1 MASQR
6 NRTHAADRT
15 ATPSAAARVK
25 AVVFDRYGAPEVLR
39 AIELPMP
46 QAGPGEIRVRV
57 RAAGVRPSD
66 IALRSGLS
74 ARAAREAGCD
84 EAICGEAICG
94 EAICDEASC
103 AEASCA
109 EASGDEAG
117 RVGRCGGPARPR
129 RARFPRRLG
138 NEFAGVVDQVG
149 AGVEEF
155 QVGDEVMGWAAA
167 MSYAEALTVP
177 AQQAVHKPH
186 TMTWAVAG
194 ALPSTGQTAHAAL
207 RQLGVG
213 AGQFVL
219 IRGAAGALG
228 GVAVQLALAWGA
240 RVLASAAAADHD
252 YLRSLGAQPLLD
264 DAAGIAQARALAPAG
279 VDALFDASGEDG
291 FAPWLALAAPE
302 RALSLSGASARRFG
316 LAELR
321 SRRSRARLA
330 ELVAIHQRHG
340 LLVHVREM
348 FPLTRAAE
356 AHRAVERGPA
366 RGKVV
371 LMVYEAMPLSLL
383 RLSA

>member
-6 NRTHAADRT
+6 NRTT
-15 ATPSAAARVK
+15 ANDSSSAPGEASRVK
-25 AVVFDRYGAPEVLR
+25 AVVFDRYGAAEVLR
-39 AIELPMP
+39 AVDLPMP

-66 IALRSGLS
+66 IAVRSGLG
-74 ARAAREAGCD
+74 ARD
-84 EAICGEAICG
+84 
-94 EAICDEASC
+94 
-103 AEASCA
+103 
-109 EASGDEAG
+109 
-117 RVGRCGGPARPR
+117 GGA

-149 AGVEEF
+149 AGVDAF
-155 QVGDEVMGWAAA
+155 AIGDEVMGWAAA
-167 MSYAEALTVP
+167 ISYAEALTVP
-177 AQQAVHKPH
+177 AEQAVRKPH

-207 RQLGVG
+207 RQLGLR
-213 AGQFVL
+213 AGQTVL
-219 IRGAAGALG
+219 IHGAAGALG
-228 GVAVQLALAWGA
+228 CVAVQLAVAWGA
-240 RVLASAAAADHD
+240 RVIGSAAAADHD
-252 YLRSLGAQPLLD
+252 YLRTLGAQPVD
-264 DAAGIAQARALAPAG
+264 SGAAGVEQARALAPDG
-279 VDALFDASGEDG
+279 IDALFDACGRED
-291 FAPWLALAAPE
+291 FAPWLALAAPQ
-302 RALSLSGASARRFG
+302 RALSLARRYG

-321 SRRSRARLA
+321 SQRSRERLA
-330 ELVAIHQRHG
+330 ELVAMHQRHG
-340 LLVHVREM
+340 LMVPVREM

>member
-6 NRTHAADRT
+6 NGMPANDSPP
-15 ATPSAAARVK
+15 PSPRVK
-25 AVVFDRYGAPEVLR
+25 AVVFDRYGAAEVLR
-39 AIELPMP
+39 AIDLPMP

-74 ARAAREAGCD
+74 AGAH
-84 EAICGEAICG
+84 
-94 EAICDEASC
+94 
-103 AEASCA
+103 
-109 EASGDEAG
+109 
-117 RVGRCGGPARPR
+117 GGA
-129 RARFPRRLG
+129 RARFPHRLG
-138 NEFAGVVDQVG
+138 NEFAGVVDQIG
-149 AGVEEF
+149 AGVADF
-155 QVGDEVMGWAAA
+155 AVGDEVMGWAAA

-177 AQQAVHKPH
+177 ATQAVHKPH

-213 AGQFVL
+213 AGQTVL
-219 IRGAAGALG
+219 IHGAAGALG
-228 GVAVQLALAWGA
+228 CVAVQLAVAWGA
-240 RVLASAAAADHD
+240 RVIGTAAAADHD
-252 YLRSLGAQPLLD
+252 YLRSLGAQPVSD
-264 DAAGIAQARALAPAG
+264 DHAGVEQVRALAPHG
-279 VDALFDASGEDG
+279 VDALFDACGQDD
-291 FAPWLALAAPE
+291 FAPWLALAAPQ
-302 RALSLSGASARRFG
+302 RALSLSRRYG

-321 SRRSRARLA
+321 SARSRERLA
-330 ELVAIHQRHG
+330 ELVAMHERHG
-340 LLVHVREM
+340 LLVPVREM

-371 LMVYEAMPLSLL
+371 LMVYEAMPLALL